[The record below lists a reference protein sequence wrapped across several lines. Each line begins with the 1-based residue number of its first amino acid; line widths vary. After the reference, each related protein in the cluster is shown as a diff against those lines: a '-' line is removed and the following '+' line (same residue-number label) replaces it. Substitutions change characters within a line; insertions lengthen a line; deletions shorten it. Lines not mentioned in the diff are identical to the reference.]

1 MHFRKR
7 TGCIRTVRF
16 CVLSLAGAAYAGITV
31 FNGGAA
37 HGNHTTPVPEKPLGI
52 RRLVFAGGAA
62 GGAGDSDRRTEHPG
76 GDDAFRRCAGVDA
89 ASYGRDYLSISQTG
103 QDYQIA
109 KQAVAEASDIRED
122 KVAELKTSVQSG
134 KYDVDSGDFASML
147 LAKYNEM
154 KK

>member
-1 MHFRKR
+1 MR
-7 TGCIRTVRF
+7 IESISQVA
-16 CVLSLAGAAYAGITV
+16 SLYK
-31 FNGGAA
+31 
-37 HGNHTTPVPEKPLGI
+37 TTKTSAKYNVN
-52 RRLVFAGGAA
+52 
-62 GGAGDSDRRTEHPG
+62 
-76 GDDAFRRCAGVDA
+76 A